1 MSIPCVAEIESVRG
15 LARDRGPKEANL
27 TKKQIE
33 EIRVTLEEQ
42 RLRIVNNAKRTLK
55 NEIELAEEDLPDE
68 MDLASSVYEQNLSL
82 RLRGRERFLLDKIE
96 EALGRIQEGE
106 FGECDECGEAIGIA
120 RLRARPV
127 TTLCISCKEE
137 QEKREKAFV

>member
-1 MSIPCVAEIESVRG
+1 M
-15 LARDRGPKEANL
+15 